1 MQHPQQIPD
10 PRDVIKAAIRLA
22 GGPDAVAA
30 HFGLTAAAVNAWA
43 FKRTMPA
50 RYVRQLS
57 EKGGG
62 IVTVDALLDAIERTA
77 AEKVAA

>member
-1 MQHPQQIPD
+1 MQDQQKPD
-10 PRDVIKAAIRLA
+10 PRDVIRAAIRLA
-22 GGPDAVAA
+22 GGPEAVAA
-30 HFGLTAAAVNAWA
+30 SFGLTHQAVRSWGERGAL
-43 FKRTMPA
+43 PA
-50 RYVRQLS
+50 RCVRQLS